1 MVAALRKL
9 FEAAGVSDRNADSW
23 AFSVDITTA
32 IATLHVHWA
41 ETGFGDVVTHHT
53 KPVISFALEYGYAH
67 KDFTHGDS

>member
-23 AFSVDITTA
+23 AFSA

-67 KDFTHGDS
+67 KDFRHGDS